1 MQEEKDL
8 VLQVLNGEL
17 NAFRLLI
24 SRYEKL
30 VIHMVGRIILR
41 KEEREDICQEV
52 FLKVYKNL
60 SKFKFESRLSTWIAK
75 IAYSTAINY
84 ADKLSNRPHS
94 ELSGLEKRQTSHL
107 NPEALLTKKETY
119 IFLHDEIRKLP
130 LQYRTI
136 LTMYHINEFSYQE
149 IEEITKIPAGTI
161 KSHLFRARKLL
172 KEKLEIY
179 LK

>member
-1 MQEEKDL
+1 MQEDEEL
-8 VLQVLNGEL
+8 VIRILNGEL

-24 SRYEKL
+24 GRYERL
-30 VIHMVGRIILR
+30 VIHMVGRIISR

-60 SKFKFESRLSTWIAK
+60 PKFKFESKLSTWIAK

-84 ADKLSNRPHS
+84 ADKLSNRPHD
-94 ELSGLEKRQTSHL
+94 ELTGLEKSPSGNL
-107 NPEALLTKKETY
+107 NPEAMLSKKETY
-119 IFLHDEIRKLP
+119 IFLHEEINKLP

-136 LTMYHINEFSYQE
+136 LTMYHINELSYQE

-179 LK
+179 LN